1 LKDNTQ
7 HKRAAENTEATFG
20 MNSSLIKS
28 SFLVAFHILK
38 IRKPFTIAEI

>member
-20 MNSSLIKS
+20 MNRSLVKS
-28 SFLVAFHILK
+28 SILVAFHIVK
-38 IRKPFTIAEI
+38 TRKPFTIVEI